1 MSQGYDEHRER
12 VQQIAEKVRDARE
25 RGEKPTIYHGSS
37 HSVRPEEYETD
48 EKIHVER
55 LDHFIDIDEEEQTVL
70 MEPDIT
76 MRELVDETLE
86 HGLIPHVVP
95 EFPTI
100 TVGGAIQG
108 GAGESSCFR
117 YGLFGDHCTEFEIVT
132 GEGEKIEATPDK
144 NEDLFYETMGSY
156 GSLGILT
163 EVKMD
168 LLPAKEYVE
177 LEYIDVESFE
187 EAQEV
192 IEDRCETG
200 ADFID
205 GIMFSRD
212 RGVVMVG
219 ELSDGDDDLPESR
232 FTRMRDE
239 WFYIHADKISRNKD
253 EYREKIPIRDY
264 FFRYD
269 VGAFWAVKY
278 GYEEAK
284 MPFNRITRTL
294 FHPFNNTSV
303 AYDSGI
309 HGGNFSSKY
318 IIQDIITRKEDT
330 QELLEWSDENLDIY
344 PLWLLP
350 LKPEENSEL
359 APSYLDTDLA
369 INVGIWG
376 RPQTE
381 EDPEKL
387 KEELEQKQMELGARK
402 TLYAQQFYSEDE
414 FWQIYDREQYRQMR
428 EKYGAKEAFPSVY
441 EVTHVEDL
449 PDPSLLKA
457 AREMLSEEINLG

>member
-1 MSQGYDEHRER
+1 MQQGYDKHRER
-12 VQQIAEKVRDARE
+12 VEQIAEKVRNARE
-25 RGEKPTIYHGSS
+25 NDEKPTIYHGSS

-55 LDHFIDIDEEEQTVL
+55 LNHFIDIDEEEQTVL
-70 MEPDIT
+70 MEPDIS
-76 MRELVDETLE
+76 MRELVDETLK
-86 HGLIPHVVP
+86 HDLIPHIVP

-108 GAGESSCFR
+108 GAGESSCFK
-117 YGLFGDHCTEFEIVT
+117 YGLFGDHCTKFEIVT
-132 GEGEKIEATPDK
+132 GEGEKIEATPDR
-144 NEDLFYETMGSY
+144 NEDLFYETLGSY
-156 GSLGILT
+156 GSFGILT
-163 EVKMD
+163 EVKMN

-177 LEYIDVESFE
+177 LEYIDVDGFE

-192 IEDRCETG
+192 IERQCDTDV
-200 ADFID
+200 DFID
-205 GIMFSRD
+205 AIMFSKD

-219 ELSDGDDDLPESR
+219 ELSDGEDDLPEST
-232 FTRMRDE
+232 FTGMTDE
-239 WFYIHADKISRNKD
+239 WFYIHADKISQNK
-253 EYREKIPIRDY
+253 ENYRENIPIKDY

-269 VGAFWAVKY
+269 IGAFWAVKY

-309 HGGNFSSKY
+309 HGGNFSSEY
-318 IIQDIITRKEDT
+318 IIQDVITRKENT
-330 QELLEWSDENLDIY
+330 QALLEWSDENLDIY
-344 PLWLLP
+344 PIWLLP
-350 LKPEENSEL
+350 LKPEEDAKL
-359 APSYLDTDLA
+359 APSYLDTDLT

-381 EDPEKL
+381 EDPRDL
-387 KEELEQKQMELGARK
+387 KEKLEQKQIELGARK

-414 FWQIYDREQYRQMR
+414 FWQIYDKEHYQRLR
-428 EKYGAKEAFPSVY
+428 EKYGTKEAFPSVY
-441 EVTHVEDL
+441 EVTHVENL
-449 PDPSLLKA
+449 PEPSMFKA
-457 AREMLSEEINLG
+457 AKEMLKTKIKSN